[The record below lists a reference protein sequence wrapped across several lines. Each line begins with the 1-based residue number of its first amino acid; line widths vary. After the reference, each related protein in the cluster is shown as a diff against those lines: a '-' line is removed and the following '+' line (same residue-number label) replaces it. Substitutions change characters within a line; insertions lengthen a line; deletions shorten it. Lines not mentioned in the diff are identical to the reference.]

1 MSRRMIGLLILGSV
15 LVGGLAYSS
24 RSIGQGPAVKSP
36 PNGADSEPARKA
48 ILGNVRAYMEA
59 FNRRD
64 AKAILELFADD
75 CTITEVDGT
84 RVRGLKELKAEL
96 DETFADEPDTRIS
109 VAVDTLTFPAP
120 NVAIETG
127 KVTYFPDG
135 KTAASEAEYEVTHV
149 QTGPKWLM
157 SHARVFNRTVL
168 SPYDRLRD
176 LEWLVGDWID
186 EGEGSVLESSYRWD
200 TNKAFLLQTFTL
212 RIKGQKALTGVQ
224 RIGWDPLSKQIK
236 AWIFDS
242 EGGFGD
248 SLWSSVDDGWVI
260 KINGV
265 RIDGTVVTATNEL
278 KQVAKDRLRLES
290 VDRIVGEERKPNF
303 TTFAVRKPPA
313 AQD

>member
-1 MSRRMIGLLILGSV
+1 MTRRMIGLLILGSV

-24 RSIGQGPAVKSP
+24 RSIGQGPTKSP
-36 PNGADSEPARKA
+36 PNGVDTEPAKKA
-48 ILGNVRAYMEA
+48 ILGNVRAYMDA

-84 RVRGLKELKAEL
+84 KVHGLKELKAEL

-127 KVTYFPDG
+127 KVTYYPDG
-135 KTAASEAEYEVTHV
+135 KIAASEAEYEVTHV
-149 QTGPKWLM
+149 QSGAKWLM

-176 LEWLVGDWID
+176 LEWLVGDWVD

-200 TNKAFLLQTFTL
+200 TNKAFLLQKFTL
-212 RIKGQKALTGVQ
+212 RIKGQPALTGVQ

-242 EGGFGD
+242 EGGYGE
-248 SLWSSVDDGWVI
+248 SMWSSVDDGWVI

-265 RIDGTVVTATNEL
+265 RTDGTVVTATNEL
-278 KQVAKDRLRLES
+278 RQVAKDRLRLDS
-290 VDRIVGEERKPNF
+290 ADRIVGEERMPNF

-313 AQD
+313 ARD